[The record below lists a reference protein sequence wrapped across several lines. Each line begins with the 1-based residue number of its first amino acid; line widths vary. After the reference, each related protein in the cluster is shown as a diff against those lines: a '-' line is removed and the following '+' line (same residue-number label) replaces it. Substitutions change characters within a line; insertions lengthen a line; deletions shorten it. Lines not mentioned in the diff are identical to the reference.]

1 MKKLEANIELLNGGE
16 NESSVSFK
24 DRFLSAFVSVINQ
37 TLSIAIKA
45 IGSVFVFTPTVINS
59 NISPTVD
66 LTNGICPEV
75 IIPEVIVPEASIT
88 SSMLRPSLGF
98 ITHINGKP
106 TIKWREK
113 VLTWDEHENY
123 AGATKYNLLTASGV
137 WELEELL

>member
-37 TLSIAIKA
+37 TL
-45 IGSVFVFTPTVINS
+45 
-59 NISPTVD
+59 
-66 LTNGICPEV
+66 CPEV
-75 IIPEVIVPEASIT
+75 IIPEVIVPEASIA

-113 VLTWDEHENY
+113 VLIWNECENY
-123 AGATKYNLLTASGV
+123 AGATKYNLLTASGE

>member
-24 DRFLSAFVSVINQ
+24 DQFLLAFVS
-37 TLSIAIKA
+37 
-45 IGSVFVFTPTVINS
+45 VINS

-66 LTNGICPEV
+66 LTNGICPE
-75 IIPEVIVPEASIT
+75 ASIA

-113 VLTWDEHENY
+113 VLTWDENENY